1 MPLNGFFPSKR
12 SPFITGPSQAI
23 MEWRPGEA
31 TNGTILERYW
41 PYQIGRFVTL
51 HGIGRL
57 FGIAGDLL
65 PNNNSTT
72 INIVGRGT

>member
-1 MPLNGFFPSKR
+1 
-12 SPFITGPSQAI
+12 

-31 TNGTILERYW
+31 TNGTIFGRYW

-51 HGIGRL
+51 RGIGRL
-57 FGIAGDLL
+57 FGITGDLL

-72 INIVGRGT
+72 INVVGGGT